1 MALKARYR
9 SAGEG
14 HSPHRERV
22 AVSLLF
28 AIMGLS
34 LGEWSARIPDIRRAL
49 HLGDAGW
56 GLSGTASTLG
66 ELVALGLTVAF
77 VSRYSARLAVF
88 LSAAVM
94 LTAIPTAAAT
104 GVLPIFLATFFIF
117 GFALSSLNA
126 PMNAQAVEVER
137 RYQRPI
143 LASFHACFSISML
156 AGGVLGTVA
165 AAGDL
170 PPVWQFAGCSAVLAV
185 PLVLTRP
192 WLPQDEPPAPA
203 ATSRSLRER
212 LSRQILLLA
221 AIAFL
226 ASLAESAARQWSAI
240 YVADTLHAGRVAGAA
255 TFTCLSVADAL
266 SRLVGDRIAARLGVV
281 RFLSASAVV
290 AAAGLA
296 LALAAGT
303 TAASL
308 VGFGVLGLGVGCAVP
323 TVISLAG
330 NQPGLRPG
338 EGISIVVAGQW
349 PAFFLAPPLIG
360 VLAGL
365 VGLRLALLTI
375 VLSTLLLALIT
386 VRINAPARHQPPPS
400 GQAPSP
406 LVSIADSPD
415 ETVSH
420 RD

>member
-1 MALKARYR
+1 MALKVRYR
-9 SAGEG
+9 AAGERL
-14 HSPHRERV
+14 SPRRERA

-34 LGEWSARIPDIRRAL
+34 LGEWSARIPDIRRTL

-56 GLSGTASTLG
+56 GLSGTASTFG
-66 ELVALGLTVAF
+66 ELIALGLTVAF

-94 LTAIPTAAAT
+94 LTAIPTAAT
-104 GVLPIFLATFFIF
+104 GVLPVFLVALFIF

-126 PMNAQAVEVER
+126 PMNGQAVEVER

-165 AAGDL
+165 AAGDV
-170 PPVWQFAGCSAVLAV
+170 PAAWQFVACSALLAV

-192 WLPQDEPPAPA
+192 WLPPDEPPAPKA
-203 ATSRSLRER
+203 SSRSLRER
-212 LSRQILLLA
+212 FSRQLLLLA
-221 AIAFL
+221 VIAFL

-266 SRLVGDRIAARLGVV
+266 SRLIGDRIAARLGVV
-281 RFLSASAVV
+281 RFLGASAVV

-303 TAASL
+303 MAASL

-375 VLSTLLLALIT
+375 VLSTLLMALIT
-386 VRINAPARHQPPPS
+386 VRINVPSPRQPPREDK
-400 GQAPSP
+400 AASP
-406 LVSIADSPD
+406 VMSTVDSLN

-420 RD
+420 QD